1 MCMSAPAG
9 ELPPQHLRTEREGGG
24 GDTALQGPAPHE
36 KDRVRLCQRLEENTE
51 RGNDEEN

>member
-1 MCMSAPAG
+1 MHVCPCRRAPPSAFKN
-9 ELPPQHLRTEREGGG
+9 REGGG